1 MSAVLRSQDTQ
12 LFRAGSHGPRH
23 ALVLSFGCV
32 GGSGTEW
39 AMADVRQLARR
50 LQVLEA
56 ITDSALREL
65 DLDKLFDVL
74 LQQVRELFA
83 VDTVTVLLVDPS
95 GGQLVARATAGL
107 EEEVLQGV
115 RVPVGSGFA
124 GTVAN
129 RREPVQIDHVDR
141 STVVNPLL
149 WERGLRVMLGVP
161 MVAEGDLIGVLH
173 VGSTTTRRFTDDDVD
188 LLQLAADRL
197 ATATHL
203 HRSRSE
209 LAAAAL
215 LQDSLL
221 PGRLPTTPTW
231 EFAAR
236 YVPGAENGVG
246 GDWYD
251 VFELPDQRIGV
262 VIGDVVGS
270 GLPAAI
276 VMGRL
281 RSALRAYALEFPDP
295 AEVLDKLDRKASH
308 FEANTMATVAYA
320 VIDTGAAR
328 VDLALAGHLPPV
340 LAVPGEPAHHV
351 DPPLGPPIGHNLAV
365 TGRRSTTLHLP
376 PGALLAFYTDGLV
389 ERRGLDLDVR
399 LEQLRRQVTPETAET
414 VCAAIMAKLVGH
426 EPATDDIALLTARR
440 CPDPS

>member
-1 MSAVLRSQDTQ
+1 MT
-12 LFRAGSHGPRH
+12 
-23 ALVLSFGCV
+23 
-32 GGSGTEW
+32 
-39 AMADVRQLARR
+39 DVQRLARR

-65 DLDKLFDVL
+65 DVDKLFEVL
-74 LQQVRELFA
+74 LHQVRELFA
-83 VDTVTVLLVDPS
+83 VDTATVLQVDS
-95 GGQLVARATAGL
+95 GGGHLVARATAGL

-124 GTVAN
+124 GTVAD
-129 RREPVQIDHVDR
+129 RREPVQIDHVDP

-161 MVAEGDLIGVLH
+161 MVAEGRLVGVLH
-173 VGSTTTRRFTDDDVD
+173 IGSTVARRFTDDDVD
-188 LLQLAADRL
+188 LLQLTAERL
-197 ATATHL
+197 ATAVQL

-221 PGRLPTTPTW
+221 PGRLPTTSDW

-251 VFELPDQRIGV
+251 GFELPDDRLGV

-270 GLPAAI
+270 GLPAAV

-295 AEVLDKLDRKASH
+295 AVVLGKLDRKASH
-308 FEANTMATVAYA
+308 FEAHTMATVAYA
-320 VIDTGAAR
+320 VIDTATAR

-340 LAVPGEPAHHV
+340 LAVPGEPTRLVH
-351 DPPLGPPIGHNLAV
+351 PPLGPPIGHNLAV
-365 TGRRSTTLHLP
+365 TGRQGTTLDLP
-376 PGALLAFYTDGLV
+376 PDALMVFYTDGLV
-389 ERRGLDLDVR
+389 ERRGVDLDSR
-399 LEQLRRQVTPETAET
+399 LEQLRRQVTSTAAET
-414 VCAAIMAKLVGH
+414 VCAGIMASLVGH
-426 EPATDDIALLTARR
+426 EPATDDIALLVTRHRPRPA
-440 CPDPS
+440 

>member
-1 MSAVLRSQDTQ
+1 MT
-12 LFRAGSHGPRH
+12 
-23 ALVLSFGCV
+23 
-32 GGSGTEW
+32 
-39 AMADVRQLARR
+39 DVQRLARR

-74 LQQVRELFA
+74 LQQVRDLFE

-95 GGQLVARATAGL
+95 GGQLVARATSGL

-129 RREPVQIDHVDR
+129 RREPVRIDHVDPT
-141 STVVNPLL
+141 TVVNPLL

-161 MVAEGDLIGVLH
+161 MVAEGTLIGVLH
-173 VGSTTTRRFTDDDVD
+173 IGSTTPRRFTDEDVD

-197 ATATHL
+197 ATAAHM

-221 PGRLPTTPTW
+221 PGRLPTTPAW

-236 YVPGAENGVG
+236 YVPGAESGVG

-251 VFELPDQRIGV
+251 VFELPGDRIGV

-281 RSALRAYALEFPDP
+281 RSALRAYALEFADP
-295 AEVLDKLDRKASH
+295 AEVLGKLDRKASH
-308 FEANTMATVAYA
+308 FERSTMATVAYA
-320 VIDTGAAR
+320 VIHTATAR
-328 VDLALAGHLPPV
+328 VDLALGGHLPPV
-340 LAVPGEPAHHV
+340 LVGPAEPARFV
-351 DPPLGPPIGHNLAV
+351 EAPVGPPIGYDLGV
-365 TGRRSTTLHLP
+365 TGRLGTSLDLP
-376 PGALLAFYTDGLV
+376 PGALLVFYTDGLV
-389 ERRGLDLDVR
+389 ERRGEDLDSGLDR
-399 LEQLRRQVTPETAET
+399 LSRQVLPASAETA
-414 VCAAIMAKLVGH
+414 CARIMASLVGTQ
-426 EPATDDIALLTARR
+426 PATDDIALLVTRHR
-440 CPDPS
+440 PDAA